1 LKSPRLLSGSL
12 SSRSILSRHSFALVG
27 FSLTHLVSA
36 VMLAMLLAMGSPI
49 PEGDR
54 PSVFRS
60 GEHSRGVLPPPD
72 ASTSVLLAS
81 LPSPMSYTRFL
92 AQYGVRARAT
102 GPVDY
107 LRNFRLSL
115 DEFRST
121 HWTGDCNDFANTIAE
136 LGYRQGFP
144 MGLIS
149 MWPSR
154 WQDRLRK
161 DWHQAAFLCLT
172 RDREYLVFEFD
183 EVVHWRGTLMEYANS
198 QGKRLMPIGGVIDW
212 RPTRPNPI
220 ARLMDHLR
228 SNRVLPEYRPSRE
241 IRTGP
246 PVT

>member
-1 LKSPRLLSGSL
+1 
-12 SSRSILSRHSFALVG
+12 LVG

-36 VMLAMLLAMGSPI
+36 TMLAMLLAMGSPI

-54 PSVFRS
+54 PNAFRTN
-60 GEHSRGVLPPPD
+60 ELPQGILPAPD

-81 LPSPMSYTRFL
+81 LRSPMSYTRFL
-92 AQYGVRARAT
+92 AQYGVRVRAT

-107 LRNFRLSL
+107 VRHFRLSL
-115 DEFRST
+115 DEFRLS
-121 HWTGDCNDFANTIAE
+121 HWAGDCNDFANSIAE

-149 MWPSR
+149 MWPAR
-154 WQDRLRK
+154 WQDRLHK
-161 DWHQAAFLCLT
+161 DWHQAAVLCLSQ
-172 RDREYLVFEFD
+172 DREYLVFEFD
-183 EVVHWRGTLMEYANS
+183 EVIHWRGTLTDYAKS
-198 QGKRLMPIGGVIDW
+198 QGKKLMPIGGVLDW

-228 SNRVLPEYRPSRE
+228 SNQSLPEYRPSTESRLAQ
-241 IRTGP
+241 